1 MKRLIAAGV
10 LIVLVIGIYISS
22 YFYIDRVC
30 EETEK
35 LLNECVSAYN
45 NNQKIETNITEL
57 ENYWSSK
64 EKVLSI
70 ILNHN
75 SIDEIE
81 SAIESLSVH
90 SKYPQNEMFYE
101 YSSTINI
108 LLHQIMEDTVPS
120 THSIL

>member
-1 MKRLIAAGV
+1 MKRLIAAVV
-10 LIVLVIGIYISS
+10 LIILVTGIYISS

-57 ENYWSSK
+57 ENYWSNK

-81 SAIESLSVH
+81 LAIESLSVH

-101 YSSTINI
+101 YSSTIDI

-120 THSIL
+120 AHSIL